1 MQVNTVKTNRTGNAA
16 ARRHGVDHWGRRL
29 LVGLALWWLALG
41 ACAQDWG
48 LQLRDDPGGQAA
60 EVVSV
65 VPGSPAAAAGL
76 RAGDRISQAQ
86 NFLVRN
92 VQDYLNIVRL
102 SEGRGSLLLR
112 VSRDGWEKELSL
124 AAPSA
129 ARGPAAPVVPVMPSA
144 PPRAW
149 FGMQVADALP
159 GTEGGGAG
167 GVAVT
172 GVAAGGPAA
181 QAGIR
186 SGDVIVRIDGRPL
199 SSAAELADLIGN
211 WPIGRSL
218 RLAVQREGWVRE
230 LVVQPGVL
238 SPSGNNPPPLDL
250 PRPAVRAPA
259 AVSPPTDVVQPA
271 PPAQR
276 SGNKAVVTIGDF
288 QVKAANASQSIGDG
302 LREMLVTALYNSGG
316 YIVVERMDLQGLAA
330 EQALSRSRMARQG
343 SAVPEQRMDVA
354 DVIVHGAVTEF
365 EGEAK
370 GSAAQLSVPRLPFS
384 FGRDAKTAHMAIDV
398 RVVDVATGRILG
410 AQRIVGDAQS
420 SKTTLSAEPSARG
433 VGIPVG
439 LGMFQNTPMEAA
451 IRSCVEKAVAYV
463 GTTIPASYFSRR

>member
-1 MQVNTVKTNRTGNAA
+1 MQVNTVKTSRTDNPA
-16 ARRHGVDHWGRRL
+16 ARRHGIDQWARRV

-41 ACAQDWG
+41 ACAQEWG
-48 LQLRDDPGGQAA
+48 LHLSDAPDGQAA
-60 EVVSV
+60 IVVAV
-65 VPGSPAAAAGL
+65 APGSPAAAAGL

-92 VQDYLNIVRL
+92 VQDFVNIVRL

-112 VSRDGWEKELSL
+112 VSRDGWEKEVGL
-124 AAPSA
+124 AASPA
-129 ARGPAAPVVPVMPSA
+129 GRGSAAPVVPVTPA
-144 PPRAW
+144 VPPRAW
-149 FGMQVADALP
+149 VGLQVADALP
-159 GTEGGGAG
+159 GAPGGGPT

-172 GVAAGGPAA
+172 GVATGGPAA

-186 SGDVIVRIDGRPL
+186 SGDVILQVDGRAL
-199 SSAAELADLIGN
+199 ASAAELADLIGN
-211 WPIGRSL
+211 WPIGRAM

-230 LVVQPGVL
+230 LVLQPGVQ
-238 SPSGNNPPPLDL
+238 SPGGASAAPLDL
-250 PRPAVRAPA
+250 P
-259 AVSPPTDVVQPA
+259 Q
-271 PPAQR
+271 PPARQPGLATQQP
-276 SGNKAVVTIGDF
+276 GNKAVVTIGDF
-288 QVKAANASQSIGDG
+288 QVKAATASQAIGDG
-302 LREMLVTALYNSGG
+302 LREMLVTALHNSGG

-330 EQALSRSRMARQG
+330 EQALSRSRMARLG

-370 GSAAQLSVPRLPFS
+370 GSAAQLSLPRLPFS

-420 SKTTLSAEPSARG
+420 SRTTLSAEPSARG